1 MEYSKTLSH
10 HGIRGMKWGIRRYQN
25 PDGSLTA
32 AGRKRYS
39 GKSFPHE
46 DYTKAHSKKSVKQMS
61 DKELQ
66 DRVKRLNME
75 QQYNKMNPSDI
86 QRGKNGVSKLLK
98 GMGGLA
104 ATTSTILT
112 IYNNSDKIR
121 KLMDAHRYIPKH

>member
-1 MEYSKTLSH
+1 MEYRDTLSH
-10 HGIRGMKWGIRRYQN
+10 HGIRGMKWGVRRYQN
-25 PDGSLTA
+25 VDGSLTA

-39 GKSFPHE
+39 GKTAPHE
-46 DYTKAHSKKSVKQMS
+46 DYTKAHSKKSVNQMS

-86 QRGKNGVSKLLK
+86 QRGKNGVNKLLK
-98 GMGGLA
+98 GFGGLA

-112 IYNNSDKIR
+112 IYNNSDKIK
-121 KLMDAHRYIPKH
+121 KLVDSYRYIPKH